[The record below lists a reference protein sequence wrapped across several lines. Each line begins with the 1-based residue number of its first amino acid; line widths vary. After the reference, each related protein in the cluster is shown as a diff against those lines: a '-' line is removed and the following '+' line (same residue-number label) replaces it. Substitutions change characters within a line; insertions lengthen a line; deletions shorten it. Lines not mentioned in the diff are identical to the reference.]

1 MSRQYTRR
9 TSGQWLTL
17 VEAQKQSGLSAP
29 RYCEQHELSY
39 ASFCKW
45 RQRFAQAQSRESG
58 AAVAELPDF
67 VDFSELAASAPG
79 RWHITL
85 SLGDGVELK
94 LSRD

>member
-1 MSRQYTRR
+1 MTRQYTRR
-9 TSGQWLTL
+9 TSEQWLTL
-17 VEAQKQSGLSAP
+17 VEAQQQSGLSVP

-45 RQRFAQAQSRESG
+45 RQRFAQAQTHVSG
-58 AAVAELPDF
+58 ATVAESSDF
-67 VDFSELAASAPG
+67 VDLSELAASAPG
-79 RWHITL
+79 RWQIIL

>member
-1 MSRQYTRR
+1 MTRQYSRR
-9 TSGQWLTL
+9 TSEQWFTL
-17 VEAQKQSGLSAP
+17 VEAQQQSGLSAP

-45 RQRFAQAQSRESG
+45 RQRFAERQTPGSG
-58 AAVAELPDF
+58 TPVGTTSDF
-67 VDFSELAASAPG
+67 VDLSGLASAAPG
-79 RWHITL
+79 RWQIIL